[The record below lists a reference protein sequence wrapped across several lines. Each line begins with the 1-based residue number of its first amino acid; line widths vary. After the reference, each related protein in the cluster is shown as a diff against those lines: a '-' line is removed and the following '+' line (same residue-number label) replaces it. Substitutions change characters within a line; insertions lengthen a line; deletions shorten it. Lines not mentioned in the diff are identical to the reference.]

1 MGMNPISFSGD
12 RLRFFGFASGLDIDE
27 IVQKLMTVERIPV
40 DRLEQRRQLLVWT
53 KQDYWAIRRGLDE
66 LRNAVSP
73 LKYSSTF
80 AARKATSTNEA
91 VAVASV
97 SAGAPEG
104 VYTVKVTQLAQGI
117 QVASSGAITR
127 SPTGDRTSLWTQFGI
142 DTTAS
147 PTIDL
152 TLTVTDSQGVQHTK
166 TLSFSAAAGDD
177 INDVVAA
184 INNAGLG
191 VTAAYDATLD
201 RLFLSSKET
210 GSKVQ
215 LTVTDQAVT
224 LSGGGTANVWA
235 DLFKLPTTAS
245 GQDAVFDLNGA
256 TGLQEPTNQ
265 FTIAGVT
272 YDLRGLGTT
281 TITVSQ
287 DTDAVVASIKA
298 WVDQYNAA
306 LGQIN
311 LEVSERRLYDYPPLT
326 DAQKKEMTP
335 DEIKAWEEKARQ
347 GLLQGDALLVRIGS
361 EMRMAVTSAVNGT
374 GSTYTTL
381 ASIGITT
388 GDWFEDGLLHVD
400 EAKLRQALEADPD
413 GVAAL
418 FGASGATTDTQ
429 GVAVRL
435 GKELDD
441 AVGFIRDR
449 AGLEGIEVD
458 QSGLGR
464 QIELLD
470 DQIQRW
476 EERLATIEERYY
488 RQFTVMEQVLAQL
501 GSQAT
506 WLGQQFAQTGG

>member
-142 DTTAS
+142 DSTAS

-272 YDLRGLGTT
+272 YDLRGVGHDHHYGVAGRRRCGGEHQGVGRPVQRGPRPDQPGGLRTAPLRLP
-281 TITVSQ
+281 
-287 DTDAVVASIKA
+287 AV
-298 WVDQYNAA
+298 DRRP
-306 LGQIN
+306 
-311 LEVSERRLYDYPPLT
+311 EERDDPRRD
-326 DAQKKEMTP
+326 
-335 DEIKAWEEKARQ
+335 Q
-347 GLLQGDALLVRIGS
+347 GLGGEGPA
-361 EMRMAVTSAVNGT
+361 
-374 GSTYTTL
+374 
-381 ASIGITT
+381 
-388 GDWFEDGLLHVD
+388 
-400 EAKLRQALEADPD
+400 
-413 GVAAL
+413 GVAA
-418 FGASGATTDTQ
+418 G
-429 GVAVRL
+429 
-435 GKELDD
+435 
-441 AVGFIRDR
+441 
-449 AGLEGIEVD
+449 
-458 QSGLGR
+458 
-464 QIELLD
+464 
-470 DQIQRW
+470 
-476 EERLATIEERYY
+476 
-488 RQFTVMEQVLAQL
+488 
-501 GSQAT
+501 
-506 WLGQQFAQTGG
+506 